1 MLYGLPKIQTTAYCV
16 CVQGVAVPDARR
28 PIDAPAQEL

>member
-1 MLYGLPKIQTTAYCV
+1 MACPKYKQLRIV
-16 CVQGVAVPDARR
+16 CVYKVSDARR